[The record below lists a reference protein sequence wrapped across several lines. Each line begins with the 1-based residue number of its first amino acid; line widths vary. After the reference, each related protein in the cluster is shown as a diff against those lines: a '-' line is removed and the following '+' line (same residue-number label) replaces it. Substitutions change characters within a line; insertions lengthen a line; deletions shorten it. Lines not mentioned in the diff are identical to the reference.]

1 MNCTQMSKAMNQKDF
16 NITTFLKTQKLSVF
30 ICVHLWMILLCVSTD
45 GQTKLTS
52 KVLLIPLDDRPPCL
66 QMPVKMGLIGDVEV
80 VTPPRNLLGRFTE
93 FGKSD
98 EIIKWIKTQN
108 LKSFDAAIISL
119 DMLAYGGLV
128 AMREYETD
136 TATAMKRADFIR
148 QIRKLAPKMPI
159 YGSSVIMRLAPT
171 GNVVNE
177 AYRNNLSKWAEISVD
192 ETKRAET
199 AELEKKIP
207 AEALEKYK
215 EARARDLKLNLYA
228 VELVREKVIDYLI
241 LSQDDAKPNGVH
253 IADRE
258 TLIEF
263 VKSNKLGE
271 RVAIQPGADEV
282 SMLLLA
288 RTMTDKF
295 KYRPKIKAIYSD
307 EKIADQIMPYEDR
320 PLRKT
325 VSFHIKAVGAT
336 EVMNEKDA
344 DILFYVFVSR
354 FENGKAESFRD
365 EILLNFERKICKVT
379 STVGPHKSVIVAD
392 VDPKGEIQGADIDF
406 TGALKNNLLFSK
418 LSGYASWNTAGNTI
432 GTALPHGV
440 LYSLIQAQ
448 FGFNER
454 KWTMPKAEFSRRTE
468 ILERVQFGQR
478 WFMLNRLLDDYVYH
492 SIVRPEAIKFAKDK
506 GWNVFRFTD
515 KETIATQEFSSPRI
529 RKEIRPLLNSM
540 SLLSASFSNQYVCE
554 DVKHYSF
561 SLPWGRTFE
570 GEIDFQLDCQ
580 KLNKPKLKIKKP

>member
-1 MNCTQMSKAMNQKDF
+1 MILTKLDKIKSQT
-16 NITTFLKTQKLSVF
+16 IPKLSVF
-30 ICVHLWMILLCVSTD
+30 ICVHLWMIFLCFAVN
-45 GQTKLTS
+45 GQAKLTS

-98 EIIKWIKTQN
+98 EIIKWLKTQN
-108 LKSFDAAIISL
+108 MKSFDAAIISL

-128 AMREYETD
+128 AMREYET
-136 TATAMKRADFIR
+136 TESEAMKRVDFIR

-177 AYRNNLSKWAEISVD
+177 SYRANLARWAEISVD
-192 ETKRAET
+192 ESKRAET

-215 EARARDLKLNLYA
+215 KARQRDLKINLYS
-228 VELVREKVIDYLI
+228 VELVRDKVIDYLI

-258 TLIEF
+258 KLIDY
-263 VKSNKLGE
+263 VKTQNLGE
-271 RVAIQPGADEV
+271 KVAIQPGADEV

-288 RTMTDKF
+288 RTMTDKY

-307 EKIADQIMPYEDR
+307 EKIADQFMPYEDR

-325 VSFHIKAVGAT
+325 VSFHIKAIGAT
-336 EVMNEKDA
+336 EVADESQA

-354 FENGKAESFRD
+354 FENGKAKKFADAIQSNYAD
-365 EILLNFERKICKVT
+365 LSNEIGIQKRNDKNL
-379 STVGPHKSVIVAD
+379 IVAD
-392 VDPKGEIQGADIDF
+392 VDIKGEIQGADVTF
-406 TGALKNNLLFSK
+406 TEYLNSNRSLSEI
-418 LSGYASWNTAGNTI
+418 SGYASWNTAGNTI
-432 GTALPHGV
+432 GTALPHGT
-440 LYSLIQAQ
+440 LYSLMDTKFGIPKGNWKMAESEFKKRSKIMSRVENAQ
-448 FGFNER
+448 
-454 KWTMPKAEFSRRTE
+454 T
-468 ILERVQFGQR
+468 
-478 WFMLNRLLDDYVYH
+478 WFMLNRLLDDYIYH
-492 SIVRPEAIKFAKDK
+492 SVVRPQAIKFARSK
-506 GWNVFRFTD
+506 GWNVFRFDDEQT
-515 KETIATQEFSSPRI
+515 KAVEEFSSSLVKNQVWKYLNGITRI
-529 RKEIRPLLNSM
+529 K
-540 SLLSASFSNQYVCE
+540 FSSQICE
-554 DVKHYSF
+554 NVETFSF

-570 GEIDFQLDCQ
+570 AELDY
-580 KLNKPKLKIKKP
+580 KLNCKTLKQPKFKLKKQ

>member
-1 MNCTQMSKAMNQKDF
+1 MIQKDF
-16 NITTFLKTQKLSVF
+16 SKTKTQTIQKLSMF
-30 ICVHLWMILLCVSTD
+30 ICVHLWIIFLSLSTNA
-45 GQTKLTS
+45 QTKLTS

-80 VTPPRNLLGRFTE
+80 VAPPRNLLGRFTE

-98 EIIKWIKTQN
+98 EIIKWVKTQN

-136 TATAMKRADFIR
+136 TATAMKRAEFIR
-148 QIRKLAPKMPI
+148 EIRKLAPKMPI

-177 AYRNNLSKWAEISVD
+177 SYRVNLAKWAEISAD
-192 ETKRAET
+192 ESKKAET
-199 AELEKKIP
+199 TELEKKIP

-215 EARARDLKLNLYA
+215 KARERDLKLNLFS
-228 VELVREKVIDYLI
+228 VDLVKEKVIDYLI

-258 TLIEF
+258 KLIEY
-263 VKSNKLGE
+263 VKSNNLGE
-271 RVAIQPGADEV
+271 KVAIQPGADEV

-307 EKIADQIMPYEDR
+307 EKIADQFMPYEDR

-336 EVMNEKDA
+336 EVSDESQA

-354 FENGKAESFRD
+354 FESGKADSFAR
-365 EILLNFERKICKVT
+365 EIQTNFVDLSNEIGIQK
-379 STVGPHKSVIVAD
+379 KSEKNLIVAD
-392 VDPKGEIQGADIDF
+392 VDPKGEIQGADIKF
-406 TGALKNNLLFSK
+406 TENLKNNRTFSEV
-418 LSGYASWNTAGNTI
+418 SGYASWNTAGNTI
-432 GTALPHGV
+432 GTALPHG
-440 LYSLIQAQ
+440 LLFSLMKSKYDI
-448 FGFNER
+448 
-454 KWTMPKAEFSRRTE
+454 PKGNWKMTE
-468 ILERVQFGQR
+468 IEFKRREKIMLRVQSAQT
-478 WFMLNRLLDDYVYH
+478 WFLLNRLLDDYIYH
-492 SIVRPEAIKFAKDK
+492 SVVRPQAIKFAQSK
-506 GWNVFRFTD
+506 GWNVFRFDAEQT
-515 KETIATQEFSSPRI
+515 KAVEEFSSPLVRNQVWKYLNGVTRI
-529 RKEIRPLLNSM
+529 
-540 SLLSASFSNQYVCE
+540 SFSSPICE
-554 DVKHYSF
+554 NVDTF
-561 SLPWGRTFE
+561 NFILPWGRTFE
-570 GEIDFQLDCQ
+570 AEIDF
-580 KLNKPKLKIKKP
+580 KLNCKTLNQPKSKIKL

>member
-1 MNCTQMSKAMNQKDF
+1 MKNLSK
-16 NITTFLKTQKLSVF
+16 I
-30 ICVHLWMILLCVSTD
+30 LCVLCVLCGLFFTTD
-45 GQTKLTS
+45 AQTKLTS
-52 KVLLIPLDDRPPCL
+52 RVLLIPLDDRPPCL

-98 EIIKWIKTQN
+98 EIIKWLKTQN
-108 LKSFDAAIISL
+108 MKSFDAAIISL

-128 AMREYETD
+128 AMREYETSESE
-136 TATAMKRADFIR
+136 AMNRVKFVR

-177 AYRNNLSKWAEISVD
+177 SYRANLAKWAEISVD
-192 ETKRAET
+192 ESKRAET

-215 EARARDLKLNLYA
+215 KARQRDLKLNLYS
-228 VELVREKVIDYLI
+228 VELVRDKVIDYLI

-258 TLIEF
+258 NLIDYVKTL
-263 VKSNKLGE
+263 NLGE
-271 RVAIQPGADEV
+271 KVAIQPGADEV

-288 RTMTDKF
+288 RTMTDKY

-325 VSFHIKAVGAT
+325 VSFHIKAVGAM
-336 EVMNEKDA
+336 EVENEKQA

-354 FENGKAESFRD
+354 FESGKAESFSD
-365 EILLNFERKICKVT
+365 LIKEQFALAMERKTPYI
-379 STVGPHKSVIVAD
+379 IAD
-392 VDPKGEIQGADIDF
+392 VDSKGEIQGADIRF
-406 TGALKNNLLFSK
+406 TELLKSK
-418 LSGYASWNTAGNTI
+418 LAFMQILGYASWNTAGNTI

-440 LYSLIQAQ
+440 L
-448 FGFNER
+448 FNLSNKILLR
-454 KWTMPKAEFSRRTE
+454 PRSNYISKAEGLRLNKIETRITYA
-468 ILERVQFGQR
+468 QT
-478 WFMLNRLLDDYVYH
+478 WFLLNRLLDDYVYH
-492 SIVRPEAIKFAKDK
+492 SVVRPQAIKFGQSK
-506 GWNVFRFTD
+506 GWNVFRFDAEQT
-515 KETIATQEFSSPRI
+515 KAVEEFSFPKI
-529 RKEIRPLLNSM
+529 RSEVWKSLNSF
-540 SLLSASFSNQYVCE
+540 SRYCENVETFSFT
-554 DVKHYSF
+554 
-561 SLPWGRTFE
+561 LPWGRTFE
-570 GEIDFQLDCQ
+570 AEIDY
-580 KLNKPKLKIKKP
+580 KLNCKPIPVSSGLLVGPAK

>member
-1 MNCTQMSKAMNQKDF
+1 MISKNSNKQ
-16 NITTFLKTQKLSVF
+16 TSQTFQKLSVF
-30 ICVHLWMILLCVSTD
+30 ICVHLWIIFLSLSAN

-98 EIIKWIKTQN
+98 EIINWIKTQN

-136 TATAMKRADFIR
+136 TATAIKRADFIR

-177 AYRNNLSKWAEISVD
+177 SYRANLAKWAEISVD
-192 ETKRAET
+192 ESKKAET

-215 EARARDLKLNLYA
+215 RARQRDLKLNLYA
-228 VELVREKVIDYLI
+228 VELVRDKVIDYLI

-258 TLIEF
+258 KLIEY
-263 VKSNKLGE
+263 VKSNNLGE
-271 RVAIQPGADEV
+271 KVAIQPGADEV

-288 RTMTDKF
+288 RTMTDKY

-307 EKIADQIMPYEDR
+307 EKIADQFMPYEDR

-336 EVMNEKDA
+336 EVSDEKQA

-354 FENGKAESFRD
+354 FESGKAEIFAREIQSNFADLSD
-365 EILLNFERKICKVT
+365 EIGIQK
-379 STVGPHKSVIVAD
+379 KSEKHLIVAD
-392 VDPKGEIQGADIDF
+392 VDTKGEIQGADIKF
-406 TGALKNNLLFSK
+406 TENLKRNRTFSEV
-418 LSGYASWNTAGNTI
+418 SGYASWNTAGNTI
-432 GTALPHGV
+432 GTALPHGL
-440 LYSLIQAQ
+440 LYSLMDTK
-448 FGFNER
+448 FGIPKGNWKMNQTEFN
-454 KWTMPKAEFSRRTE
+454 RRE
-468 ILERVQFGQR
+468 KIMLRVQYAQT
-478 WFMLNRLLDDYVYH
+478 WFLLNRLLDDYIYH
-492 SIVRPEAIKFAKDK
+492 SVVRPKAIKFAQGK
-506 GWNVFRFTD
+506 GWNVFRFDAEQTKSVED
-515 KETIATQEFSSPRI
+515 FSSPLIKNQVWNYLNGVTRI
-529 RKEIRPLLNSM
+529 
-540 SLLSASFSNQYVCE
+540 SFSSPICE
-554 DVKHYSF
+554 NVETF
-561 SLPWGRTFE
+561 NFTLPWGRTFE
-570 GEIDFQLDCQ
+570 AEIDF
-580 KLNKPKLKIKKP
+580 KLKCKILNQPKSKIKKP

>member
-1 MNCTQMSKAMNQKDF
+1 MINF
-16 NITTFLKTQKLSVF
+16 NKI
-30 ICVHLWMILLCVSTD
+30 LCVLCALCGLFFTANA
-45 GQTKLTS
+45 QTKLTS

-80 VTPPRNLLGRFTE
+80 VTPPRNLLGRFSE

-98 EIIKWIKTQN
+98 EIIKWIRTQN

-128 AMREYETD
+128 AMREYETS
-136 TATAMKRADFIR
+136 TEMAVKRAEFIR
-148 QIRKLAPKMPI
+148 EIRKLAPKVPI

-177 AYRNNLSKWAEISVD
+177 SYRVNLAKWAEISVD
-192 ETKRAET
+192 ESKRAET

-215 EARARDLKLNLYA
+215 KARARDLKLNLFT
-228 VELVREKVIDYLI
+228 VDLVKEKVIDYLI

-258 TLIEF
+258 KLIEY
-263 VKSNKLGE
+263 VKTNNLSEK
-271 RVAIQPGADEV
+271 VAIQPGADEV

-307 EKIADQIMPYEDR
+307 EKIADQVMPYEDR

-336 EVMNEKDA
+336 EVADEKDA
-344 DILFYVFVSR
+344 DILFYVFASR
-354 FENGKAESFRD
+354 FENGKAETFRD
-365 EILLNFERKICKVT
+365 EIFTNYERR
-379 STVGPHKSVIVAD
+379 VGDVVSQISLGKGVIVAD
-392 VDPKGEIQGADIDF
+392 VDPKGEIQGADINF
-406 TGALKNNLLFSK
+406 TEALKTKSLFSR
-418 LSGYASWNTAGNTI
+418 LAGYASWNTAGNTI

-440 LYSLIQAQ
+440 LYSLIQSK
-448 FGFNER
+448 FGFNQK
-454 KWTMPKAEFSRRTE
+454 KWTMPQAEFNKRTR
-468 ILERVQFGQR
+468 ILERVQLWTNIG
-478 WFMLNRLLDDYVYH
+478 L
-492 SIVRPEAIKFAKDK
+492 
-506 GWNVFRFTD
+506 
-515 KETIATQEFSSPRI
+515 
-529 RKEIRPLLNSM
+529 
-540 SLLSASFSNQYVCE
+540 C
-554 DVKHYSF
+554 
-561 SLPWGRTFE
+561 
-570 GEIDFQLDCQ
+570 
-580 KLNKPKLKIKKP
+580 